1 MPMRPLFK
9 SCFSGVGA
17 NLEVRDAAAQLES
30 NNNNNLPNISNNS
43 KNVSVTIRNG
53 DNKYY

>member
-30 NNNNNLPNISNNS
+30 NNNNNLTNISNNS

-53 DNKYY
+53 ENKYY